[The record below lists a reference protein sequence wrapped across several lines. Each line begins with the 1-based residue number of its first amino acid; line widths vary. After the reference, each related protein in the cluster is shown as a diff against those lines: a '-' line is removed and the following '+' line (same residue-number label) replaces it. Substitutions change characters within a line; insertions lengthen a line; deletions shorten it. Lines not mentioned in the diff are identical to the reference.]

1 MIIDKGRFLVG
12 LGLMLV
18 FLVVL
23 VIIFSPVFN
32 GVTGLDFLDDTYNSI
47 SKGSAY
53 YIPLVRDRCADAAG
67 TRVAVT
73 LQMESEEQSQQV
85 ALLLENAGSVEI
97 EEQGQLQFEG
107 SIGSLLGI
115 STDDSDLMYSND
127 VESVTAK
134 YGYDGRRALLNW
146 WVTLHE
152 IERDLKRQRLFEEA
166 ELTAFV
172 TKKAVEPAYNYLG
185 IEAQHI
191 SEKIWIVV
199 LSLVFY
205 VIYTVWYG
213 FAFMYMF
220 EGLGLKLGH

>member
-1 MIIDKGRFLVG
+1 M
-12 LGLMLV
+12 
-18 FLVVL
+18 
-23 VIIFSPVFN
+23 
-32 GVTGLDFLDDTYNSI
+32 
-47 SKGSAY
+47 
-53 YIPLVRDRCADAAG
+53 
-67 TRVAVT
+67 T
-73 LQMESEEQSQQV
+73 LQMESEEQAQQV

>member
-1 MIIDKGRFLVG
+1 MIVDKGRFLVG
-12 LGLMLV
+12 LGLMIL

-23 VIIFSPVFN
+23 VVIFSPVVN
-32 GVTGLDFLDDTYNSI
+32 GETGLDFLDNTYNSI

-73 LQMESEEQSQQV
+73 LQAESEEKARQL
-85 ALLLENAGSVEI
+85 APLLENAGSVEMV
-97 EEQGQLQFEG
+97 EQGKLRFEG
-107 SIGSLLGI
+107 SIGSLLE
-115 STDDSDLMYSND
+115 SSVDDSDLMYAND

-134 YGYDGRRALLNW
+134 YGYDGRRVLFNW
-146 WVTLHE
+146 WFALHE

-213 FAFMYMF
+213 FAFMFMF